1 MFFVFNKQKIYTYL
15 VSIVTVVLLFCVAG
29 SMNDTNNK
37 KNTIETASTTGK
49 LLPIYNVQTKE
60 KKVAFTMNCAWN
72 ADDIDQILK
81 ILQDNQTKI
90 TFFMVG
96 DWIDKFP
103 EAAKKIHEAGHEI
116 ASHSNTHPHVNK
128 LTYEKNIEE
137 IEKSNDKIE
146 KITGKRTKIYRA
158 PYGEYNDTVIKAAQ
172 DKGYHTIQWNLDT
185 LDYTGL
191 TGEEMWKRL
200 EGKIKEENIILSH
213 NGTKH
218 TADSLE
224 QLLKNIKEKG
234 LEVVKVSELIVQ
246 ENYTINNNGTQ
257 IKK

>member
-1 MFFVFNKQKIYTYL
+1 
-15 VSIVTVVLLFCVAG
+15 
-29 SMNDTNNK
+29 
-37 KNTIETASTTGK
+37 
-49 LLPIYNVQTKE
+49 
-60 KKVAFTMNCAWN
+60 MNCAWN
-72 ADDIDQILK
+72 ADDIDQILR

-116 ASHSNTHPHVNK
+116 ASHSNTHPHVNQ

-158 PYGEYNDTVIKAAQ
+158 PYGEYNDIVIKAAQ

-200 EGKIKEENIILSH
+200 EGKIKEGDIILSH

-218 TADSLE
+218 TADSLD
-224 QLLKNIKEKG
+224 QLLKNIKNKG
-234 LEVVKVSELIVQ
+234 LEVVCVSDLIAQ

>member
-1 MFFVFNKQKIYTYL
+1 M

-29 SMNDTNNK
+29 SLNTNNSTG
-37 KNTIETASTTGK
+37 NTIQTASTMQK
-49 LLPIYNVQTKE
+49 LLPIYNVQTE
-60 KKVAFTMNCAWN
+60 QKKVAFTMNCAWN
-72 ADDIDQILK
+72 ADDIDTILK
-81 ILQDNQTKI
+81 TLQDNNVKI

-96 DWIDKFP
+96 EWIEKYP

-116 ASHSNTHPHVNK
+116 GSHSDTHPHVNN
-128 LTYEKNIEE
+128 LSFEKNIEE

-146 KITGKRTKIYRA
+146 KVTGKRTNIYRA

-200 EGKIKEENIILSH
+200 EGKIKEGDIILSH

-218 TADSLE
+218 TADSLDR
-224 QLLKNIKEKG
+224 LLKNIKQKG
-234 LEVVKVSELIVQ
+234 LEVVTISDLIYLD
-246 ENYTINNNGTQ
+246 NYTINSNGTQ
-257 IKK
+257 IENIR